1 MTIATSP
8 FNEKNHTTMRTWRS
22 IGIGTALAL
31 LLAVSATACGSSDDN
46 PSASSSTVAETT
58 TITEGPETSDEDDTN
73 GETLR
78 IENVWAR
85 PGMADGNT
93 AIYMVVYGGS
103 DDERLVEVS
112 ADNDF
117 AEAIE
122 IHEVVVVEDDG
133 ATDDM
138 DNHMGSAGS
147 MNSDTEDDAG
157 TDHGSMSGGMKMM
170 RQIDGLDIPA
180 GSQVTLEPGG
190 YHVMVLGLKQAL
202 AVGDTVKVT
211 LHFESTGEVE
221 VTAEVR
227 EM

>member
-58 TITEGPETSDEDDTN
+58 TTTEGPETGDEDDTN

-103 DDERLVEVS
+103 DDDRLVEVS

-122 IHEVVVVEDDG
+122 IHEVVVVEDDD

-147 MNSDTEDDAG
+147 MNSDTEDDAD